1 MKNYLLL
8 PLLLLGFSST
18 AQIQFTSLQE
28 VLTYA
33 DQHAMAIQQA
43 RIGEQISITG
53 KKEAKAGLY
62 PSFNT
67 TLSYN
72 DNITLQPTLV
82 PAQMFNPAAPEDT
95 FEEFT
100 FGTKYQ
106 YTVGTQVQWDILNFQ
121 KLFALKTADK
131 EIQQS
136 KANIEV
142 NRFNTY
148 NAIASTYYSILLTQ
162 ESIRIYE
169 ENLEVSSSI
178 LELAKEKYQE
188 GVLSEVEI
196 NQAEIKHLQNKR
208 NLDVAKSNLQQFY
221 LQLQSQLNTDQAI
234 QVLDKPDSFTL
245 EYMTIQSRHPEVLL
259 QELEVQKYES
269 LLKQRKSMLYPSI
282 SLVYQNNRTWATN
295 GFMDFSS
302 ANTLPQQFFGVQVN
316 LLGSNRWTTKQK
328 VKQSEWELQMQRMQL
343 ENTKLVTQKE
353 DELLQLEL
361 QRASQQL
368 TDNQYILTL
377 QEKNDGH
384 AENKYQ
390 GGIIGLDERL
400 DKYDDLLAAQDM
412 YLQSLASYSIA
423 QYKTYIRQ
431 INFQTK

>member
-8 PLLLLGFSST
+8 PLLLLGLSSS
-18 AQIQFTSLQE
+18 AQIQFSSLQE

-43 RIGEQISITG
+43 RIGEQISITS

-67 TLSYN
+67 TLGYN

-106 YTVGTQVQWDILNFQ
+106 YTVGSQVQWDILNFQ
-121 KLFALKTADK
+121 KLFALRTADK
-131 EIQQS
+131 DIQKS

-148 NAIASTYYSILLTQ
+148 NTIASTYYSILLTQ
-162 ESIRIYE
+162 ESMRIYE

-188 GVLSEVEI
+188 GVISEVEI

-208 NLDVAKSNLQQFY
+208 NLDAAKGNLQQFY
-221 LQLQSQLNTDQAI
+221 LQLQSQLNTDQALQI
-234 QVLDKPDSFTL
+234 LDEPDSFTL

-269 LLKQRKSMLYPSI
+269 LLKQKKSMLYPSL

-302 ANTLPQQFFGVQVN
+302 ANTLPQQYFGVQVN

-328 VKQSEWELQMQRMQL
+328 IKQSEWELQMQRMQL
-343 ENTKLVTQKE
+343 ENTKLVKQRE

-377 QEKNDGH
+377 QEKNDVH
-384 AENKYQ
+384 AENKYE
-390 GGIIGLDERL
+390 GGLIGLDERL
-400 DKYDDLLAAQDM
+400 TKYDDLLAAQDM
-412 YLQSLASYSIA
+412 YLQSLASFSIA
-423 QYKTYIRQ
+423 LYKTYIRQ

>member
-1 MKNYLLL
+1 MKNSLLL
-8 PLLLLGFSST
+8 PLLFFTLPSM
-18 AQIQFTSLQE
+18 AQIQFHSLQE
-28 VLTYA
+28 VLNYA
-33 DQHAMAIQQA
+33 DQHAIAVQRA

-67 TLSYN
+67 TLGYN

-82 PAQMFNPAAPEDT
+82 PAQMFNPSAPEGT

-106 YTVGTQVQWDILNFQ
+106 YSTGLQVQWDILNFQ
-121 KLFALKTADK
+121 KLFALKTAERD
-131 EIQQS
+131 IQKS

-162 ESIRIYE
+162 ESMQIYQ
-169 ENLEVSSSI
+169 ENLSVSNSI
-178 LELAKEKYQE
+178 LESAKEKYQE
-188 GVLSEVEI
+188 GILSEVEV
-196 NQAEIKHLQNKR
+196 NQAEIKHRHNER
-208 NLDVAKSNLQQFY
+208 NLNAAQNNLQQFY
-221 LQLQSQLNTDQAI
+221 LQLQSQLNTSQVI
-234 QVLDKPDSFTL
+234 QILDEPASFALADMTL
-245 EYMTIQSRHPEVLL
+245 QSQHPEILL

-269 LLKQRKSMLYPSI
+269 LLKQKKSMLYPSV

-295 GFMDFSS
+295 DFMDFSS
-302 ANTLPQQFFGVQVN
+302 ANKLPQQFFGVQVN
-316 LLGSNRWTTKQK
+316 LLGSNRFTTKQK
-328 VKQSEWELQMQRMQL
+328 IKQSEWELQMQRLQL
-343 ENTKLVTQKE
+343 ENTKLVKQKE

-361 QRASQQL
+361 QKASQQL
-368 TDNQYILTL
+368 TDNQYILNL
-377 QEKNDGH
+377 QEKNDVH
-384 AENKYQ
+384 AENKYE

-400 DKYDDLLAAQDM
+400 NIYDDLLAAQDM
-412 YLQSLASYSIA
+412 YLQSLASVSIA

>member
-8 PLLLLGFSST
+8 PLLLLGLST
-18 AQIQFTSLQE
+18 KAQIQFSSLQE

-67 TLSYN
+67 TLGYN

-106 YTVGTQVQWDILNFQ
+106 YTVGAQIQWDILNFQ

-131 EIQQS
+131 EIQKS

-148 NAIASTYYSILLTQ
+148 NTLASTYYSILLTQ
-162 ESIRIYE
+162 ESMRIYE

-178 LELAKEKYQE
+178 LELAKEKYEE

-234 QVLDKPDSFTL
+234 QILDKPDSFTL

-269 LLKQRKSMLYPSI
+269 QLKQKKSMLYPSL

-295 GFMDFSS
+295 DFMDFSS
-302 ANTLPQQFFGVQVN
+302 ANALPQQYFGVQVN

-328 VKQSEWELQMQRMQL
+328 IKQSEWELQMHRMQL
-343 ENTKLVTQKE
+343 ENTKLVKQKE

-377 QEKNDGH
+377 QEKNDVH
-384 AENKYQ
+384 AENKYE
-390 GGIIGLDERL
+390 GGLIGLDERL
-400 DKYDDLLAAQDM
+400 NKYDDLLAAQDM
-412 YLQSLASYSIA
+412 YLQSLASFSIA

>member
-8 PLLLLGFSST
+8 PLLLLGLSSS
-18 AQIQFTSLQE
+18 AQIQFSSLQE

-67 TLSYN
+67 TLGYN

-106 YTVGTQVQWDILNFQ
+106 YTIGSQVQWDILNFQ

-131 EIQQS
+131 DIQKS

-148 NAIASTYYSILLTQ
+148 NTIASTYYSILLTQ
-162 ESIRIYE
+162 ESMRIYE

-178 LELAKEKYQE
+178 LSLAKEKYQE
-188 GVLSEVEI
+188 GVISEVEI

-208 NLDVAKSNLQQFY
+208 NLDAAKGNLQQFY
-221 LQLQSQLNTDQAI
+221 LQLQSQLNTDQALQI
-234 QVLDKPDSFTL
+234 LDEPDSFTL

-269 LLKQRKSMLYPSI
+269 LLKQKKSMLYPSL

-302 ANTLPQQFFGVQVN
+302 ANTLPQQYFGVQVN

-328 VKQSEWELQMQRMQL
+328 IKQSEWELQMQRMQL
-343 ENTKLVTQKE
+343 ENTKLVKQKE

-377 QEKNDGH
+377 QEKNDVH
-384 AENKYQ
+384 AENKYE
-390 GGIIGLDERL
+390 GGLIGLDERL
-400 DKYDDLLAAQDM
+400 TKYDDLLAAQDM
-412 YLQSLASYSIA
+412 YLQSLASFSIA

>member
-1 MKNYLLL
+1 MKNWLLIPLILFAL
-8 PLLLLGFSST
+8 PSM
-18 AQIQFTSLQE
+18 AQIQFHSLQE
-28 VLTYA
+28 VLDYA
-33 DQHAMAIQQA
+33 DQHAIAVQRA

-53 KKEAKAGLY
+53 KKEAKASLY

-67 TLSYN
+67 TLGYN

-106 YTVGTQVQWDILNFQ
+106 YSSGLQVQWDILNFQ

-131 EIQQS
+131 EVQKS
-136 KANIEV
+136 KASIEV

-148 NAIASTYYSILLTQ
+148 NSIASTYYSILLTQ
-162 ESIRIYE
+162 ESIEIYK
-169 ENLEVSSSI
+169 ENLSVSSSI
-178 LELAKEKYQE
+178 LELAKGKYQE
-188 GVLSEVEI
+188 GILSEAEV
-196 NQAEIKHLQNKR
+196 NQAEIKDRQNKR
-208 NLDVAKSNLQQFY
+208 SLDAAKSNLQQFY
-221 LQLQSQLNTDQAI
+221 LQLQSQLNTDQVI
-234 QVLDKPDSFTL
+234 QILDEPANFALGD
-245 EYMTIQSRHPEVLL
+245 MTIQSRHPEILL

-269 LLKQRKSMLYPSI
+269 MLKQKKSLRYPSI

-295 GFMDFSS
+295 DFMDFSA
-302 ANTLPQQFFGVQVN
+302 ANKLPQQYFGVQVN
-316 LLGSNRWTTKQK
+316 LLGSNRFTTKQK
-328 VKQSEWELQMQRMQL
+328 IKQSEWELQMQRLQL
-343 ENTKLVTQKE
+343 ENTKLVKQKE

-361 QRASQQL
+361 QKASQQL
-368 TDNQYILTL
+368 TDNQYILNL
-377 QEKNDGH
+377 QEKNDVH
-384 AENKYQ
+384 AEHKYQ

-400 DKYDDLLAAQDM
+400 TRYDDLLAAQEM
-412 YLQSLASYSIA
+412 YLQSLASFSIA